1 MKIKIESLRL
11 VNFKALQ
18 NVTIKKIPSLAIFV
32 GANGVGKTTLFSVFA
47 FLKEC
52 LISNV
57 SKAVQ
62 IYGGYE
68 ELVSREHKDED
79 IFIEIQ
85 YRMPISNKERLVTY
99 QLKFGYNK
107 NHKVVIKSEILSYKR
122 ASYGSPYHFLDF
134 KEGHGYAISNE
145 SDFSKPDTELKR
157 EKQDL
162 GAPDILA
169 LKGLGQFARFTAA
182 NEFRKMI
189 EGWHVSDFHIEAARG
204 SKDMSA
210 DSEHLN
216 KNGDNLQNVANTIK
230 MQYPDIFQNILIKM
244 KQRVPGIGDIRSE
257 ITQDKRLLLEF
268 QDNTFKDPFIDKYV
282 SDGTLKMFA
291 YLVLLNDPNPH
302 PLLCIEEPE
311 NQLYPRLLSEL
322 TEEFRDYAERGGQ
335 VFVSTHSPSL
345 VNATNIDEVF
355 WFKKEHGYS
364 SILRAQDDE
373 QLVAYMKAGDKMGY
387 LWNQGFFTGADLV

>member
-1 MKIKIESLRL
+1 MKLQIETLKI

-18 NVTIKKIPSLAIFV
+18 NVTIKNIPRLAIFV

-52 LISNV
+52 LVSNV

-62 IYGGYE
+62 IYGGFG
-68 ELVSREHKDED
+68 ELVSRNHENEN
-79 IFIEIQ
+79 ILIEIQ
-85 YRMPISNKERLVTY
+85 YRMSIAGRERLVTY
-99 QLKFGYNK
+99 HIEFGYNCK
-107 NHKVVIKSEILSYKR
+107 KKIVVKSEFLSYKR
-122 ASYGSPYHFLDF
+122 AAYGSPFHFLDF

-145 SDFSKPDTELKR
+145 SDFSKPDTELQR

-162 GAPDILA
+162 GASDILA
-169 LKGLGQFARFTAA
+169 LKGLGQFSRFTAA

-210 DSEHLN
+210 DAEHLN
-216 KNGDNLQNVANTIK
+216 KTGDNLQNVANTIK
-230 MQYPDIFQNILIKM
+230 EEYPDIFQNILEKM
-244 KQRVPGIGDIRSE
+244 KRRVPGIGDIKSAV
-257 ITQDKRLLLEF
+257 TQDKRLLLEF
-268 QDNTFKDPFIDKYV
+268 QDKTFKDPFIDKYV

-291 YLVLLNDPNPH
+291 YLVLLNDPSPH

-311 NQLYPRLLSEL
+311 NQLYPKLLNEL
-322 TEEFRDYAERGGQ
+322 VEEFREYTERGGQ

-345 VNATNIDEVF
+345 LNAANVEDVF
-355 WFKKEHGYS
+355 WFSKKNGYS
-364 SILRAQDDE
+364 SVLRAADDK
-373 QLVAYMKAGDKMGY
+373 QIVAYMNDGDKMGY
-387 LWNQGFFTGADLV
+387 LWNQGFFSGADVL